1 MACVLRHLPNRPGIG
16 LLNMSPTLQTIIA
29 LALVAIAAGWLIHSA
44 FSKKS
49 SSGCGGGG
57 CSAVSPEVK
66 KLRAR
71 LKH

>member
-1 MACVLRHLPNRPGIG
+1 
-16 LLNMSPTLQTIIA
+16 MSATLQTIIA
-29 LALVAIAAGWLIHSA
+29 LAVVALAGGWLLYSA

-66 KLRAR
+66 KLRAK
-71 LKH
+71 LKR

>member
-1 MACVLRHLPNRPGIG
+1 
-16 LLNMSPTLQTIIA
+16 MSSSLQTIIA
-29 LALVAIAAGWLIHSA
+29 LALVGVAAAWLIFSA
-44 FSKKS
+44 LRKNH

-71 LKH
+71 LKR